1 MQRRWNR
8 LIHPIRP
15 ASNPFRR
22 QETEGQGVTQ
32 YPMSSKEY
40 PMSKGAARG
49 AGDSGLVSVWRLFL
63 ILNTALAQQSVAY
76 APMFR
81 KNPGIMDVV

>member
-1 MQRRWNR
+1 
-8 LIHPIRP
+8 
-15 ASNPFRR
+15 
-22 QETEGQGVTQ
+22 
-32 YPMSSKEY
+32 
-40 PMSKGAARG
+40 MSKGAARG